1 MRRGEMHGVVAAQA
15 VCRGQIAGQSHEILV
30 DLDHGDLDAFAEEIA
45 GYGSD
50 VVVEQPPE
58 LVDAVVER
66 LRGVVAARGGA
77 R

>member
-1 MRRGEMHGVVAAQA
+1 MVRVRRG
-15 VCRGQIAGQSHEILV
+15 AGHSLRRHARTVGEVDDGWDLV
-30 DLDHGDLDAFAEEIA
+30 DLDYQDLDAFAEELA
-45 GYGSD
+45 GYGAD

-66 LRGVVAARGGA
+66 LRGALLAHGGG